1 MLMGYVIIIPLITNR
16 KENMQYFIL
25 RKIKLWGKYEYST
38 ESKADNGYATID
50 EAIKRKVAL
59 ETLNTNKDVSY
70 ILVNDGTPS
79 EEIIERLEEEN
90 MEHDQERANHIAKS
104 VNRGEL

>member
-1 MLMGYVIIIPLITNR
+1 
-16 KENMQYFIL
+16 MQYFIL
-25 RKIKLWGKYEYST
+25 RKIKIWGKDEFDVD
-38 ESKADNGYATID
+38 SKAHHGYPTLD

-70 ILVNDGTPS
+70 ILANDGTPT
-79 EEIIERLEEEN
+79 EQMIENIEEET
-90 MEHDQERANHIAKS
+90 ERANHIEKS